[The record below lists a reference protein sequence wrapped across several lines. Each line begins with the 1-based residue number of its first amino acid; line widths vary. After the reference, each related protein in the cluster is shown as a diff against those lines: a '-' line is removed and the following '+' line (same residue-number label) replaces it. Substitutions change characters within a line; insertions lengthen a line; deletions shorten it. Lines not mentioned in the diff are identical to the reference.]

1 MEHWRPVGF
10 EANGDDT
17 MGGISNIPF
26 VQEQIRLSRIV
37 ESMMTILFPLRIN
50 QDAISR
56 TSNLDKLNLEL
67 LRWQESLP
75 SFAKWT
81 RWDMANLNAVPG
93 LIAVQ

>member
-1 MEHWRPVGF
+1 MEYWRPVGF

-37 ESMMTILFPLRIN
+37 ENMMTALSPIRIN
-50 QDAISR
+50 QDAISQA
-56 TSNLDKLNLEL
+56 SNLDKLNLEL
-67 LRWQESLP
+67 LRWHESLP
-75 SFAKWT
+75 TFAKWT

-93 LIAVQ
+93 LIALQ